1 MRQIDAQSV
10 RTKLNLAA
18 LIDALQAGF
27 ASDTQVPQRQ
37 HFDVTNPE
45 EQRETTLL
53 VMPAWNQ
60 TGDIG
65 VKLVTVAPEN
75 HKHQLPSI
83 QGTYV
88 LMDAVKG
95 GIRALIDAPSLTA
108 KRTAAASGLAS
119 RFLSRKDSH
128 SLLMVGTGTLAPH
141 LIEAHSL
148 VRPIKQVYVWGRR
161 QEKIDQV
168 IEQVSH
174 LDIQVTPVLNIEE
187 YCPEADIISVATLSK
202 TPLIDGNW
210 LKQGQHLDLVGA
222 YRPDMREANDA
233 CLLKSRIFVDNRD
246 TASKETGDLFIPLQQ
261 GVINQQ
267 NIEADLFSLCKQQNS
282 IDRRDIDI
290 TLFKS
295 VGHALEDLVAAQL
308 LSATLEQS

>member
-1 MRQIDAQSV
+1 MRQINAQQV
-10 RTKLNLAA
+10 RTKLNMAA
-18 LIDALQAGF
+18 LIDALQQGF

-37 HFDVTNPE
+37 HFDVKNPE
-45 EQRETTLL
+45 ETRETTLL

-75 HKHQLPSI
+75 HKHNLPSI

-88 LMDAVKG
+88 LMDAIKG

-119 RFLSRKDSH
+119 RYLSREDSQ

-141 LIEAHSL
+141 LIEAHSI
-148 VRPIKQVYVWGRR
+148 VRPINKVFIWGRS
-161 QEKIDQV
+161 QEKIEAV
-168 IEQVSH
+168 IQQISH
-174 LDIQVTPVLNIEE
+174 LHLACIPVLDIDQHL
-187 YCPEADIISVATLSK
+187 PQADIISVATLSQQ
-202 TPLIDGNW
+202 PLIDGA
-210 LKQGQHLDLVGA
+210 LLRPGQHLDLVGA

-233 CLLKSRIFVDNRD
+233 CLLNSRIFVDNRD

-261 GVINQQ
+261 GVISQQ
-267 NIEADLFSLCKQQNS
+267 NIEADLFNLCKQQYLVNRQDS
-282 IDRRDIDI
+282 DI

-308 LSATLEQS
+308 LSTTLG